1 VKKRGGDMYRNMIRD
16 LAEWQ
21 ENPDRPILLLKGAKG
36 VGKTWCVVDFAEAFF
51 PYRLHI
57 EFEKD
62 TVLRDLFLSPHP
74 SEFIDEQLELLSD
87 LDLKGYHK
95 DEILLIFDDVQ
106 VEEDLFAGVM
116 QYARQKSNVSV
127 IVIAS
132 WFGLL
137 AAEGLLAEEMTVKY
151 MYPMTFEEFMIANK
165 AQELCRIIEQEKVHG
180 MNHDLMPIVLDYLRQ
195 FYLTGGMPEVV
206 HNFIHNRNYEQVDL
220 IQSRLLHE
228 MRDDILKYAP
238 KFYVKKILQVWDSVP
253 SQLMKDNK
261 KFMYGFID
269 SKARAR
275 EYVGAVNWLVNAGYV
290 RKINKIR
297 EGRAPISEQ
306 IDRRSF
312 ELYYLDHGLLRN
324 SFHIPATEAES
335 DKQLF
340 DLMQGILS
348 EQFVLAE
355 LTMNQNVDKLY
366 FWTSEATARI
376 DFVFEDDTDIIP
388 VDVQATIRKKAQ
400 NLKVFHQ
407 KYGNRMAIRIS
418 MEPLSFHK
426 GLLNVPLYGL
436 WNF

>member
-1 VKKRGGDMYRNMIRD
+1 MMNELVD
-16 LAEWQ
+16 WQ
-21 ENPDRPILLLKGAKG
+21 ENPERPILLLKGAKG

-51 PYRLHI
+51 AHRIHI

-62 TVLRDLFLSPHP
+62 TVLKELFMAPHEV
-74 SEFIDEQLELLSD
+74 SFIDEQLELLTE
-87 LDLKGYHK
+87 LDLQQNHK
-95 DEILLIFDDVQ
+95 DDTLLIFDDVQ

-116 QYARQKSNVSV
+116 QYARQKPNVSI

-137 AAEGLLAEEMTVKY
+137 AAEGLMTEEITIKY

-165 AQELCRIIEQEKVHG
+165 AQEMCRIIEQEKIHG
-180 MNHDLMPIVLDYLRQ
+180 MAEDLMPIIMDYLRQ
-195 FYLTGGMPEVV
+195 FYIIGGMPEVV
-206 HNFIHNRNYEQVDL
+206 KDFIKTHNYESVDL
-220 IQSRLLHE
+220 IQKRILQE
-228 MRDDILKYAP
+228 KRDDILKYAP
-238 KFYVKKILQVWDSVP
+238 NFYVKKILQVWDSVP
-253 SQLMKDNK
+253 AQLTKDNK

-269 SKARAR
+269 PKARAR

-290 RKINKIR
+290 RKVNKIR
-297 EGRAPISEQ
+297 HGIAPIEDQ

-324 SFHIPATEAES
+324 VLGMSALDATHEERI
-335 DKQLF
+335 F
-340 DLMQGILS
+340 DLMQGIIS
-348 EQFVLAE
+348 EQYVLSE
-355 LTMNQNVDKLY
+355 LTMNQNVDKLF
-366 FWTSEATARI
+366 FWTSDATAKV
-376 DFVFEDDTDIIP
+376 DFVFEDDEDIIP
-388 VDVQATIRKKAQ
+388 VDVQSTIRKKAQ

-418 MEPLSFHK
+418 LEALSFHK

>member
-1 VKKRGGDMYRNMIRD
+1 MYRNMINE

-21 ENPDRPILLLKGAKG
+21 ENPNRPILLLKGAKG

-51 PYRLHI
+51 AHRIHI

-62 TVLRDLFLSPHP
+62 TVLKDLFMAPHEV
-74 SEFIDEQLELLSD
+74 SFIDEQLELLTE
-87 LDLKGYHK
+87 LDLQGNHK
-95 DEILLIFDDVQ
+95 DDILLIFDEVQ

-116 QYARQKSNVSV
+116 QYARQKPNLSI

-132 WFGLL
+132 WCGLL
-137 AAEGLLAEEMTVKY
+137 AAEGLLAEEIMIKY
-151 MYPMTFEEFMIANK
+151 MYPMTFEEYMIANK
-165 AQELCRIIEQEKVHG
+165 AQELRQMIEQEKVRG
-180 MNHDLMPIVLDYLRQ
+180 MSEDVIPIVMDYLRQ
-195 FYLTGGMPEVV
+195 FYIIGGMPEVV
-206 HNFIHNRNYEQVDL
+206 QDFIKTHNYEHVDL
-220 IQSRLLHE
+220 IQKRLLQE

-253 SQLMKDNK
+253 AQLTKENK
-261 KFMYGFID
+261 KFMYGFLD
-269 SKARAR
+269 PKARAR

-290 RKINKIR
+290 RKINKIKQ
-297 EGRAPISEQ
+297 GFAPIENQ

-324 SFHIPATEAES
+324 VAGITAPDANQEERI
-335 DKQLF
+335 F
-340 DLMQGILS
+340 DLMQGIIS
-348 EQFVLAE
+348 EQFVLSE

-366 FWTSEATARI
+366 FWTSEATAKV
-376 DFVFEDDTDIIP
+376 DFVFEDDGDIIP
-388 VDVQATIRKKAQ
+388 VDVQATVRKKAQ

-418 MEPLSFHK
+418 LEALSFHK